1 MKKLFIIL
9 VLILI
14 TPIFSI
20 AEEEKH
26 EIDKEE
32 DICISKC
39 EHSYQ
44 IRECVYEAH
53 TKWEKEID
61 KYIKKL
67 EKVTTKEQYKL
78 ILESQIAWKETYKKD
93 KKVVNEIIFN
103 HGGTMYYDIASVQ
116 TQQLAKTRAEH
127 LISLYYTLVDY

>member
-1 MKKLFIIL
+1 MKKLLIIL
-9 VLILI
+9 FLIII
-14 TPIFSI
+14 TPIFSV

-53 TKWEKEID
+53 TKWEKEIN

-67 EKVTTKEQYKL
+67 KKVTTKEQYKL
-78 ILESQIAWKETYKKD
+78 ILESQTTWEETYKKD
-93 KKVVNEIIFN
+93 KKVVLELIFN

-116 TQQLAKTRAEH
+116 TQQLAKNRAEF
-127 LISLYYTLVDY
+127 LSELYYILSD

>member
-1 MKKLFIIL
+1 MKKLIIIL
-9 VLILI
+9 FLILI

-26 EIDKEE
+26 EIEKEE

-44 IRECVYEAH
+44 IRECVYNAH
-53 TKWEKEID
+53 QKWEKEID

-67 EKVTTKEQYKL
+67 KKVTTEEQYKL
-78 ILESQIAWKETYKKD
+78 ILESQTTWEETYKKD
-93 KKVVNEIIFN
+93 KKVIKELIFN
-103 HGGTMYYDIASVQ
+103 HGGTIYYDIASVEF
-116 TQQLAKTRAEH
+116 QQLAKNRAEF
-127 LISLYYTLVDY
+127 LSNLYNILVE